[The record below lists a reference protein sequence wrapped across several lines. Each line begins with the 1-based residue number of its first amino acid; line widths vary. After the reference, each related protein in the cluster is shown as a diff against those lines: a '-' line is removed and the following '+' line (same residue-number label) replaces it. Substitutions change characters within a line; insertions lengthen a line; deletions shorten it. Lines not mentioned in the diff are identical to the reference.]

1 MRRAKRIEELMT
13 DGNTSDPNQDAADQ
27 VKQRGTDATV
37 DLGDEPSGKRDPAVE
52 QEGGEPEEYSGDVR
66 DTVND
71 DAAESTGQ
79 DR

>member
-1 MRRAKRIEELMT
+1 MT

-37 DLGDEPSGKRDPAVE
+37 DLGDEPSGERTPAVE
-52 QEGGEPEEYSGDVR
+52 QEDGEPKEYSGDVR

-71 DAAESTGQ
+71 DIEEA
-79 DR
+79 DK

>member
-1 MRRAKRIEELMT
+1 MT
-13 DGNTSDPNQDAADQ
+13 DDSRDPNQDAANQ

-37 DLGDEPSGKRDPAVE
+37 DLGDEPSGERAPAVE
-52 QEGGEPEEYSGDVR
+52 QEDGEPEEYSGDVR

-71 DAAESTGQ
+71 DVEESAAQ

>member
-1 MRRAKRIEELMT
+1 MT
-13 DGNTSDPNQDAADQ
+13 HDDKSNDPNQDAANQ

-37 DLGDEPSGKRDPAVE
+37 DLGDEPSGKRNVAVE
-52 QEGGEPEEYSGDVR
+52 QEDGDPKEYSGDVR

-71 DAAESTGQ
+71 DGEESAAQ

>member
-1 MRRAKRIEELMT
+1 MT
-13 DGNTSDPNQDAADQ
+13 DDSRDPNQDAANQ

-52 QEGGEPEEYSGDVR
+52 QEGGEPEAYSGDVR
-66 DTVND
+66 DTVD
-71 DAAESTGQ
+71 DDVEESAGQ